1 MEKYNPKGSTMKV
14 QTFRHGP
21 LTKEIIIMRHV
32 TLLIYSNEV
41 WWEKKNI
48 NLNFKYYINTHEPT
62 AWINYTW
69 SSFVSNLRYL
79 AKHVEILTIT
89 LNSRNIKIT
98 LVDSYLMTMSN
109 SISNNSI
116 KKLWWILVWY
126 TLETFL
132 KGAQPALQIVVFFQ
146 TVLNKSVSTAGY

>member
-48 NLNFKYYINTHEPT
+48 NLNFKHYINTHEPT

-146 TVLNKSVSTAGY
+146 TVLNKSVSTA

>member
-146 TVLNKSVSTAGY
+146 TVLNKSVSTA

>member
-21 LTKEIIIMRHV
+21 LTKEIIIMGHV

-146 TVLNKSVSTAGY
+146 TVLNKSVSTA